1 MAPQGLKRMPYRNMT
16 LAELAR
22 HIGMDAREVKRLAD
36 RGVLPGRL
44 IGGVWRFNRAQMLD
58 WLQRE
63 MHSLDPR
70 HLHNLDR
77 AMSETDDEAVIDA
90 LLATE
95 AIDMN
100 LPARSRASVL
110 RELVGLAERTGM
122 VYDRA
127 EIVASLE
134 QREALA
140 STALAGGLALPHPR
154 RPLPYATA
162 ESVVCL
168 ARVPAGIP
176 FGAPDG
182 RLTDLFVLV
191 CCHDERTHLLALAR
205 LALLFNSDLPDA
217 LRDTEDAGEALE
229 LVLQTE
235 RKMLN
240 KRG

>member
-1 MAPQGLKRMPYRNMT
+1 MPYRNMT

-22 HIGMDAREVKRLAD
+22 HIGMDARLVKRLAD

-44 IGGVWRFNRAQMLD
+44 VGGEWRFNRAQMLD

-63 MHSLDPR
+63 MHSLDRR
-70 HLHNLDR
+70 HLQNLDR
-77 AMSETDDEAVIDA
+77 AMSQREDEAIISS

-100 LPARSRASVL
+100 LSAKSRPSVL

-122 VYDRA
+122 VYDRTQIIDA
-127 EIVASLE
+127 LAA
-134 QREALA
+134 REALA
-140 STALAGGLALPHPR
+140 STALPGGLAFPHPR

-162 ESVVCL
+162 EPIVCL

-182 RLTDLFVLV
+182 RLTDLFALV
-191 CCHDERTHLLALAR
+191 CCHDERQHLLALAR
-205 LALLFNSDLPDA
+205 LALLFTADLPAELRVTQDA
-217 LRDTEDAGEALE
+217 EEALE
-229 LVLQTE
+229 LVLKTE
-235 RKMLN
+235 RQML
-240 KRG
+240 RGRG

>member
-1 MAPQGLKRMPYRNMT
+1 MPYRNMT
-16 LAELAR
+16 LAELAQ
-22 HIGMDAREVKRLAD
+22 HIGMDTREVKRLAD
-36 RGVLPGRL
+36 RGVLPGQL
-44 IGGVWRFNRAQMLD
+44 IGGEWRFNRAQMLD

-63 MHSLDPR
+63 MHSLDHR
-70 HLHNLDR
+70 HILNLER
-77 AMSETDDEAVIDA
+77 AMSQTQDEAIISS

-95 AIDMN
+95 AVDMN
-100 LPARSRASVL
+100 LLARSRPSLL

-127 EIVASLE
+127 GLIAALE
-134 QREALA
+134 EREALA
-140 STALAGGLALPHPR
+140 PTALPRGLAFPHPR

-162 ESVVCL
+162 EPLMCL

-191 CCHDERTHLLALAR
+191 CCHEERQHLLALAR
-205 LALLFNSDLPDA
+205 LALVFTGGLADE
-217 LRDTEDAGEALE
+217 LRQAEDAEEALE
-229 LVLQTE
+229 IVLDTE
-235 RKMLN
+235 RQMLR

>member
-1 MAPQGLKRMPYRNMT
+1 MPYRNMT
-16 LAELAR
+16 LAELAQ
-22 HIGMDAREVKRLAD
+22 HIGMDTREVKRLAD

-44 IGGVWRFNRAQMLD
+44 IGGEWRFNRAQMLD

-70 HLHNLDR
+70 HIQNLDR
-77 AMSETDDEAVIDA
+77 AMSRTDDEAIINH

-100 LPARSRASVL
+100 LPAKSRPSVL
-110 RELVGLAERTGM
+110 RELASLAERTGM

-127 EIVASLE
+127 AVIGALE

-140 STALAGGLALPHPR
+140 STALPGGLAFPHPR

-162 ESVVCL
+162 EPMVCL
-168 ARVPAGIP
+168 ARVPTGIP

-182 RLTDLFVLV
+182 HLTDLFVLV
-191 CCHDERTHLLALAR
+191 CCHDERQHLLALAR
-205 LALLFNSDLPDA
+205 LALVFNSNLPNE
-217 LRDTEDAGEALE
+217 LREAEDAEEALE
-229 LVLQTE
+229 IVLDTE
-235 RKMLN
+235 RQMLR